1 VIRLSG
7 SVIEFEVIV
16 LAVDVAVAV
25 AVVLAVR
32 RPDPPIPNTTFS
44 LCICRTPQNPSKRV
58 QTLHPPVSFRTPI
71 SALIPTASSSSESS
85 ESSCSRQRIQ
95 SRR

>member
-16 LAVDVAVAV
+16 LAVDAAV

-44 LCICRTPQNPSKRV
+44 LCICWTPQNPSKRV

-71 SALIPTASSSSESS
+71 SPLVTTTTTSESS
-85 ESSCSRQRIQ
+85 ESSCSSQRIQ